1 MGKSGRR
8 FLDHMSD
15 VYVEAYGQTMEDAF
29 REAGLAVFDVI
40 SDIRSAKPEIEKE
53 VCAEGFDMHSLL
65 YNWLEQLLLLFELE
79 GFLASDIKVHG
90 IERSDDVFRIRA
102 TVKGEMFDPSR
113 HKHGIGIKSVTYA
126 LMEIVEG
133 DVKKVRFVLDI

>member
-1 MGKSGRR
+1 MGGSGRR

-15 VYVEAYGQTMEDAF
+15 VYVEAYGQTMEEAF
-29 REAGLAVFDVI
+29 KEAGLALFDVI
-40 SDIRSAKPEIEKE
+40 SDTKDVKPEVERG
-53 VCAEGFDMHSLL
+53 VYAEGFDMYSLL

-79 GFLASDIKVHG
+79 GLLVSNIEVHA

-102 TVKGEMFDPSR
+102 TAKGEKFDPSR

-126 LMEIVEG
+126 LMEIVED

>member
-1 MGKSGRR
+1 MSRSGRR

-29 REAGLAVFDVI
+29 KEAGLALFDVI
-40 SDIRSAKPEIEKE
+40 SDTKSVKPEMEKE
-53 VCAEGFDMHSLL
+53 VSAEGFDMYSLL

-79 GFLASDIKVHG
+79 GFLASDIKVHA
-90 IERSDDVFRIRA
+90 IEKSGDVFRIRA
-102 TVKGEMFDPSR
+102 TVRGEVFDPSR

-126 LMEIVEG
+126 LMEILE
-133 DVKKVRFVLDI
+133 DDLKKVRFVLDI